1 MEVVAMKIGKK
12 HNANNGNI
20 DSGVVASKKPGR
32 NQSKKSVLMI
42 AVIVVTALL
51 ITWVYTMGRKATDT
65 VTVVMTSQSIYKN
78 QQITESMLQPYD
90 MVQAEFEKYA
100 TVSESGAVTRRI
112 LLWDEAS
119 MIIGSYAAYPLQ
131 ANTLAEYRS
140 FYKSKIDNSD
150 SVLYSFPGKEIV
162 SLDIAT
168 DDLQTFK
175 TFLEP
180 GDRITITAV
189 YTDEETVR
197 TADGMGG
204 TTTEKVET
212 YKSEKVFQDIFVADL
227 LNTNGDSILDIY
239 EDYNGRSV
247 AQQAALDASTSFQD
261 SVEPKSLL
269 VALTPEEKDLYYYYL
284 SKQDVT
290 FRMSLPQRV
299 E

>member
-1 MEVVAMKIGKK
+1 MKIGKRRS
-12 HNANNGNI
+12 NNQSADGI
-20 DSGVVASKKPGR
+20 VSSSKPAR
-32 NQSKKSVLMI
+32 NQSKKSISLI
-42 AVIVVTALL
+42 IVIVVTALL
-51 ITWVYTMGRKATDT
+51 ITWVYAMGRKATDT
-65 VTVVMTSQSIYKN
+65 VTVAMTSQSIYKN
-78 QQITESMLQPYD
+78 QQITAEMLQPYD
-90 MVQAEFEKYA
+90 MVKAEFEKYA
-100 TVSESGAVTRRI
+100 TVSENGTVSRRI
-112 LLWDEAS
+112 LLWSEKD

-131 ANTLAEYRS
+131 ANNVAEYRS

-168 DDLQTFK
+168 SDLQTFK

-197 TADGMGG
+197 TSDGFGG
-204 TTTEKVET
+204 TTSEKVET

-227 LNTNGDSILDIY
+227 LNQKGDSILDIY
-239 EDYNGRSV
+239 ADYNGRTIN
-247 AQQAALDASTSFQD
+247 QQAALDASSSFQD

-269 VALTPEEKDLYYYYL
+269 VALTPEEKELYYYYL
-284 SKQDVT
+284 SKSDVT

>member
-1 MEVVAMKIGKK
+1 MKIGKK
-12 HNANNGNI
+12 YNANNGNI

-227 LNTNGDSILDIY
+227 LNTSGDSILDIY

>member
-1 MEVVAMKIGKK
+1 MKIGKK

-51 ITWVYTMGRKATDT
+51 ITWVYTMGKKATDT

>member
-1 MEVVAMKIGKK
+1 MKIGKK
-12 HNANNGNI
+12 YNANNGNI

>member
-1 MEVVAMKIGKK
+1 MKIGKK
-12 HNANNGNI
+12 YNANNGNI

-112 LLWDEAS
+112 LLWDEAN

>member
-1 MEVVAMKIGKK
+1 MKIGKK
-12 HNANNGNI
+12 HNANNGNM

>member
-1 MEVVAMKIGKK
+1 MKIGKK

>member
-1 MEVVAMKIGKK
+1 MKIGKK
-12 HNANNGNI
+12 YNANNGNI

-189 YTDEETVR
+189 YTDEETVH